1 MFAQVADQADD
12 VAGDEPS
19 DGAAGI
25 HADRHPAA
33 WGTHEAGGLKVHRV
47 VVDEGTRG
55 GCDGAG
61 IGAVADGKP
70 QPVPGDQVTKPG
82 GPPGRIEDDENT
94 AAASG

>member
-12 VAGDEPS
+12 VLGDEPP

-25 HADRHPAA
+25 YADHHPAA
-33 WGTHEAGGLKVHRV
+33 WVEHEAGGLEVLRA

-61 IGAVADGKP
+61 IGAVADGKL
-70 QPVPGDQVTKPG
+70 
-82 GPPGRIEDDENT
+82 
-94 AAASG
+94 